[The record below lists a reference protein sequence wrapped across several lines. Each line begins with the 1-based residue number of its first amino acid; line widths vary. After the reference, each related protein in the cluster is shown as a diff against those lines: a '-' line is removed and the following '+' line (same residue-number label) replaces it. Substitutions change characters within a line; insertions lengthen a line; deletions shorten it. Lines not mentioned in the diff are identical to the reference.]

1 MSISYSIVNMSQGIR
16 EIAVTKI
23 TLDLIENNAM
33 QN

>member
-1 MSISYSIVNMSQGIR
+1 MSISYSIVNMSQGNR